1 MRNLA
6 QDMILECLPLVGHFR
21 RGQNPKD
28 EQMINPTVLART
40 RRSFPFR
47 SATGKRPHRRFW
59 HKKDKEAE
67 PKAEEPAKEELAK
80 EEPKTEGPKG
90 PVVADPVA
98 SVASLA
104 ISAFADFDGTQAAAG
119 VSLDFD
125 KPTETLSS
133 KGSEPSLP
141 AIIDPAPNRL
151 PVAYE
156 LVKTL
161 NGALGVFNTPIHL
174 VRQRLSSKLF
184 IIKQVPVRDE
194 TEWPSEA
201 ALLEDLVHPNI
212 IGIESVHYDHK
223 GPFCIA
229 NIVLPYCSGG
239 DVQDFARHLSA
250 IGKSM
255 PVQFI
260 QHYVS
265 SMLDAL
271 LFLHNGETYDV
282 ATDTI
287 TRNPH
292 HSTILHRDIKERNI
306 FLDPTNP
313 IYSLPQILL
322 ADFGLSSH
330 ETSCTNICG
339 TDGYMCPSIMAT
351 FSLAESA
358 PTPTLQLAILSSA
371 PPMTPCSDWFSFG
384 VTLYQLITL
393 KRYQYAES
401 EIFLDFVAST
411 SMGQTEIMELM
422 ADCLEFEPGNRP
434 RAEDS
439 LRLHRLSA
447 DLKKQLQ
454 EWYDGGGKLPE
465 EIWPEAFRFERV
477 GAEADEEASVVGMKA
492 KSDDAEKDESVSGSD
507 DTVSAIIDWLVTG
520 ETVGGAEDEG
530 ESLPFCVPELRRPP
544 VLSPLPS
551 MQPVR
556 RFVAIDCHLIQ
567 AVA

>member
-1 MRNLA
+1 
-6 QDMILECLPLVGHFR
+6 MILECLPLVGHFR
-21 RGQNPKD
+21 RRQNPKD
-28 EQMINPTVLART
+28 EQMTGPTVLART

-47 SATGKRPHRRFW
+47 SATGKRPRRRFW
-59 HKKDKEAE
+59 HRKDKEAE
-67 PKAEEPAKEELAK
+67 PKAEEPAE
-80 EEPKTEGPKG
+80 EEPKTEDPKG

-119 VSLDFD
+119 VSLNLD
-125 KPTETLSS
+125 KPIETPSS
-133 KGSEPSLP
+133 KCSKPSLP

-151 PVAYE
+151 PAAYE

-174 VRQRLSSKLF
+174 VRQRPSSKLF

-212 IGIESVHYDHK
+212 IGIESVHYDHN
-223 GPFCIA
+223 GSFCIA

-260 QHYVS
+260 QHFVS

-271 LFLHNGETYDV
+271 LYLHNGETYDA
-282 ATDTI
+282 ATDTL
-287 TRNPH
+287 TRDPR

-306 FLDPTNP
+306 FLNPSNPTNG
-313 IYSLPQILL
+313 LPQILL

-339 TDGYMCPSIMAT
+339 TDGYMCPTIAAT
-351 FSLAESA
+351 FCLAEAA
-358 PTPTLQLAILSSA
+358 PSPSLQLTILQNA
-371 PPMTPCSDWFSFG
+371 PRMTPSSDWFSFG

-393 KRYQYAES
+393 RRYQYAES
-401 EIFLDFVAST
+401 EIFLDFAAST

-439 LRLHRLSA
+439 LRLHRFSA
-447 DLKKQLQ
+447 KLKKGLQ
-454 EWYDGGGKLPE
+454 EWYDGGGKLLE
-465 EIWPEAFRFERV
+465 EIWPEPFRFERV
-477 GAEADEEASVVGMKA
+477 GAEADEEASVMGIKGN
-492 KSDDAEKDESVSGSD
+492 SDGTGEAESAPGSEE
-507 DTVSAIIDWLVTG
+507 TISAIIDWLVTG
-520 ETVGGAEDEG
+520 EIVEGAEDDGEG
-530 ESLPFCVPELRRPP
+530 LSFCVPELPRPP

-551 MQPVR
+551 MQPLR
-556 RFVAIDCHLIQ
+556 RIAAIDCRL
-567 AVA
+567 V